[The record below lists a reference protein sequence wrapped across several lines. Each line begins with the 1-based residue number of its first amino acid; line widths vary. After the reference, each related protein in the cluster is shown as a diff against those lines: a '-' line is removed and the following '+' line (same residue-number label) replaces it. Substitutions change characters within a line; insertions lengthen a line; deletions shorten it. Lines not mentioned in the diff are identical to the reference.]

1 MVATDASDWIT
12 SYTQSPNK
20 ILRATADS
28 LILENHRI
36 MTINPLDPKN
46 ESDPVAT
53 GTKTSALI
61 WVGEYIIVVLRNLIR
76 IKCAGPSH

>member
-20 ILRATADS
+20 ILRTAAVI

-36 MTINPLDPKN
+36 MTINPLDPTKDN
-46 ESDPVAT
+46 DPVAM
-53 GTKTSALI
+53 GTKTTAFI
-61 WVGEYIIVVLRNLIR
+61 WVGEYMT
-76 IKCAGPSH
+76 